1 MQSIKSSPGEA
12 VNTFTETTAAKP
24 KITQSGLSGLPRG
37 MDLLNHQLLNK
48 STAFTEEERSR
59 FGLDGLLPPH
69 IESLEEQV
77 VRAYEAYKRKDDD
90 LERHIYLRA
99 LQDNNEVLFYRLL
112 LDHIEEMTPMVYTP
126 VVALACQ
133 QFSHIY
139 RKPRGLFIS
148 YPLRDSIPALLRN
161 RPNPNVDVIVVT
173 DGERILGIGDQGAGG
188 LGIPIGKLS
197 LYTLIGGIRPEGTL
211 PIVLDVGTNNAER
224 LNDPEYLGWRHERIT
239 GQAYFE
245 FVDQFVQAVKQE
257 LPGTCL
263 QWEDFATPHAR
274 PILQRY
280 RDELLTFND
289 DIQGT
294 ASVAL
299 GAILGAVKVTGK
311 SLKDQQIVMF
321 GAGSAGIGV
330 ADGLRAAIR
339 GEGLSEQEA
348 RSHFWF
354 VDKDGLLHSG
364 RKDLSPEQSV
374 YAQPEARVSGWPRT
388 ANSQIGLADVIGKIE
403 ATVLIGLSTAG
414 GAFSEPIVREM
425 ARKVQRPIIF
435 PLSNPTD
442 KSEAKADDLIR
453 WTDGR
458 ALVATGSPFAPVS
471 YGGRTI
477 PVAQCNNVF
486 IFPAMGLGVVA
497 SGASRVTDAMMLAA
511 ARTLGGN
518 SPALKDSSASLLP
531 ALTDI
536 RRVAAE
542 IAIAVGVE
550 AQKDGVAPKVDED
563 ELRRRVTATQWMP
576 AYSALA
582 T

>member
-1 MQSIKSSPGEA
+1 MMYEKRKEITKMA
-12 VNTFTETTAAKP
+12 TAP
-24 KITQSGLSGLPRG
+24 KATQSGFPEFPRG
-37 MDLLNHQLLNK
+37 MDLLNRQGLNK
-48 STAFTEEERSR
+48 GTAFTEDERR
-59 FGLDGLLPPH
+59 KFGLDGLLPPQV
-69 IESLEEQV
+69 ESLEQQV
-77 VRAYEAYKRKDDD
+77 VRAYEAYKRKEDD

-99 LQDNNEVLFYRLL
+99 LQDTNEVLFYRLL

-139 RKPRGLFIS
+139 RRPRGLFIS

-161 RPNPNVDVIVVT
+161 RPHPEVDVIVVT

-197 LYTLIGGIRPEGTL
+197 LYTLIGGIRPERTL
-211 PIVLDVGTNNAER
+211 PIVLDVGTNNKER
-224 LNDPEYLGWRHERIT
+224 LSDPEYLGWRHERIK
-239 GQAYFE
+239 GQEYFD
-245 FVDQFVQAVKQE
+245 FVDQFVEAVKQE

-280 RDELLTFND
+280 HDELLTFND

-311 SLKDQQIVMF
+311 SLKDQQIVML

-330 ADGLRAAIR
+330 ADGLRAAIKD
-339 GEGLSEQEA
+339 EGLSEQEA
-348 RSHFWF
+348 RSHFWV
-354 VDKDGLLHSG
+354 VDRDGLLHSG

-374 YAQPEARVSGWPRT
+374 YAQPEDRVTGWPRT
-388 ANSQIGLADVIGKIE
+388 SNGNIGLADVIGKIE
-403 ATVLIGLSTAG
+403 ATILIGLSTVG
-414 GAFSEPIVREM
+414 GAFSESIVRAM
-425 ARKVQRPIIF
+425 ASKVERPIIF
-435 PLSNPTD
+435 PLSNPTS
-442 KSEAKADDLIR
+442 KSEANAGDLIR
-453 WTDGR
+453 WTEGR

-471 YGGRTI
+471 YGGRTFPI
-477 PVAQCNNVF
+477 AQCNNVF

-497 SGASRVTDAMMLAA
+497 SGARRVTDAMMLAA
-511 ARTLGGN
+511 ARALAEN

-531 ALTDI
+531 PLTDI

-542 IAIAVGVE
+542 IAVAVGLE
-550 AQKDGVAPKVDED
+550 AQRGGVAPTLPLD
-563 ELRRRVTATQWMP
+563 ELRNRVRNTQWFP
-576 AYSALA
+576 SYAQ

>member
-1 MQSIKSSPGEA
+1 MATIQHSRESA
-12 VNTFTETTAAKP
+12 VPEP
-24 KITQSGLSGLPRG
+24 LRG

-48 STAFTEEERSR
+48 STAFTEEERSQL
-59 FGLDGLLPPH
+59 GLQGLLPPH
-69 IESLEEQV
+69 VESLEEQV

-99 LQDNNEVLFYRLL
+99 LQDTNEVLFYKLL

-197 LYTLIGGIRPEGTL
+197 LYTLIGGIRPERTL

-224 LNDPEYLGWRHERIT
+224 LKDPEYLGWRHERIT
-239 GQAYFE
+239 GQAYFD

-274 PILQRY
+274 PILQHY
-280 RDELLTFND
+280 RNDLLTFND

-311 SLKDQQIVMF
+311 TLKDQQIVMF

-330 ADGLRAAIR
+330 ADGLRAAIKDD
-339 GEGLSEQEA
+339 GLSEEEA
-348 RSHFWF
+348 RTHFWF
-354 VDKDGLLHSG
+354 VDKNGLLHSG

-388 ANSQIGLADVIGKIE
+388 ANGQIGLADVIGKIE
-403 ATVLIGLSTAG
+403 ATILIGLSTAG

-453 WTDGR
+453 WTEGR
-458 ALVATGSPFAPVS
+458 ALVATGSPFAPVN

-477 PVAQCNNVF
+477 PIAQCNNVF

-511 ARTLGGN
+511 ARTLGAN
-518 SPALKDSSASLLP
+518 SPAIKDSSASLLP
-531 ALTDI
+531 RLTDI
-536 RRVAAE
+536 RKVAAE
-542 IAIAVGVE
+542 IALAVGIE
-550 AQKDGVAPKVDED
+550 AQKDGVAPKLAED
-563 ELRRRVTATQWMP
+563 ELRRRVIAAQWIP
-576 AYSALA
+576 AYPSFADVRK
-582 T
+582 